1 MDIDIIK
8 DNTLVSSLTDVQFQI
23 SKPCNENE
31 NGETYVTLTV
41 MRKSELIAKIKV
53 LTLKD
58 GKKHRN
64 YDGYCIC
71 QRKETK
77 NVCFYLATNG
87 TFN

>member
-23 SKPCNENE
+23 SEPYDE
-31 NGETYVTLTV
+31 NGETYATLIV
-41 MRKSELIAKIKV
+41 MRKSGEVIAKIKV

-64 YDGYCIC
+64 EVI
-71 QRKETK
+71 K
-77 NVCFYLATNG
+77 A
-87 TFN
+87 

>member
-1 MDIDIIK
+1 MDVDIIK
-8 DNTLVSSLTDVQFQI
+8 NNTLVSSLTDVQFQI
-23 SKPCNENE
+23 SKPYDE
-31 NGETYVTLTV
+31 NGETYATLTV

-64 YDGYCIC
+64 YDEYCMR

-87 TFN
+87 TLN

>member
-23 SKPCNENE
+23 SKPYNE
-31 NGETYVTLTV
+31 NGETYATLTV

-58 GKKHRN
+58 GKAQK
-64 YDGYCIC
+64 I
-71 QRKETK
+71 
-77 NVCFYLATNG
+77 
-87 TFN
+87 